1 MCGIAGVSVAPGVEI
16 DATATARLLLAGL
29 AERGQDATGYAF
41 HGPDGLVEVHKESV
55 PLASFIERLTL
66 PDGVRSTVM
75 HVRDFTKGR
84 PGINDNNHPIR
95 YGRVVGVHNGHL
107 INDDELFEAHRMPR
121 STPDITVDSEAIM
134 MLADHLGD
142 LPAALEQVRGSAA
155 VALLHDG
162 DPGRLQLAKRASR
175 TLHVAHGGGLAL
187 FASTREPLE
196 LARKALGWRMRVDE
210 IGEGTSLELRD
221 GEIVGRRRFH
231 VDSRY
236 VGRRNVSYPDLP
248 EKRTL
253 VRLALAAF
261 L

>member
-1 MCGIAGVSVAPGVEI
+1 MCGIAGLSVAPGVEI

-41 HGPDGLVEVHKESV
+41 HGADGCVEVHKESV
-55 PLASFIERLTL
+55 PLASFMGRLDL
-66 PDGVRSTVM
+66 SDDVRSTVM

-95 YGRVVGVHNGHL
+95 YGSVVGVHNGHL
-107 INDDELFEAHRMPR
+107 DNDDELFEQHRMPR

-134 MLADHLGD
+134 MLTEHLGD
-142 LPAALEQVRGSAA
+142 LPTALEQVRGSAA

-175 TLHVAHGGGLAL
+175 TLHVARGDGLML

-196 LARKALGWRMRVDE
+196 LARKALGRRLSFDE
-210 IGEGTSLELRD
+210 LGDGTSLEVRD
-221 GEIVGRRRFH
+221 GEIVGRRRFQ
-231 VDSRY
+231 VDDRY
-236 VGRRNVSYPDLP
+236 VGRRNVTYPDIP

-261 L
+261 I